1 MVIFTASLHKL
12 TLFNCNQINVQLLS
26 INTVTLVSDG
36 LLSLAELAQ
45 KVAMSEKIST
55 NMVDSLT
62 RDRFIKVL

>member
-1 MVIFTASLHKL
+1 M
-12 TLFNCNQINVQLLS
+12 S
-26 INTVTLVSDG
+26 INTVTLVFDG

-62 RDRFIKVL
+62 RDRIIKVL

>member
-1 MVIFTASLHKL
+1 M
-12 TLFNCNQINVQLLS
+12 S

-45 KVAMSEKIST
+45 EVAMSEKIST

-62 RDRFIKVL
+62 PDRIIKIL